1 MKESRSGLWKRPR
14 SHSCCP
20 PGPIRL
26 AQLSAVAVQDLKFP
40 PRGMEA
46 QTNPASWPW
55 FQLMSDALEGRLAGK
70 APRVTPVWSSE
81 EESIFASS
89 PPADRDT
96 LMGERSSL
104 SELDM
109 VEADADGAVTFI
121 DASGE
126 ECSLPSDPA
135 YKSKSLS
142 GLHTKLEK
150 LQLQVAFLVT
160 SVPSVCLSV
169 CLLQCRTRTPGG

>member
-1 MKESRSGLWKRPR
+1 M
-14 SHSCCP
+14 
-20 PGPIRL
+20 
-26 AQLSAVAVQDLKFP
+26 QDLKFP

-81 EESIFASS
+81 EESLFASS
-89 PPADRDT
+89 PPADREA
-96 LMGERSSL
+96 LMGGERSSL

-109 VEADADGAVTFI
+109 GEADADGAVTFI

-135 YKSKSLS
+135 YKSKGLS
-142 GLHTKLEK
+142 GL
-150 LQLQVAFLVT
+150 
-160 SVPSVCLSV
+160 
-169 CLLQCRTRTPGG
+169 R

>member
-1 MKESRSGLWKRPR
+1 
-14 SHSCCP
+14 
-20 PGPIRL
+20 
-26 AQLSAVAVQDLKFP
+26 
-40 PRGMEA
+40 MEA

-70 APRVTPVWSSE
+70 APRVAPVWSSE

-89 PPADRDT
+89 PPADGEAV
-96 LMGERSSL
+96 MGERSSL
-104 SELDM
+104 SELDSM
-109 VEADADGAVTFI
+109 VEADEADGAVTFI

-142 GLHTKLEK
+142 GIN
-150 LQLQVAFLVT
+150 
-160 SVPSVCLSV
+160 
-169 CLLQCRTRTPGG
+169 TR